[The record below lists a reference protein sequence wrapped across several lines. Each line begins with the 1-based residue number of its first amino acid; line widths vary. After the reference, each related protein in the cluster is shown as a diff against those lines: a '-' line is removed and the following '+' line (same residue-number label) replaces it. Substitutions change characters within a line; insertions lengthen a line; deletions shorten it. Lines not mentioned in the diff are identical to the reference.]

1 MISKEKQGRDY
12 TDYLRDILE
21 AVQRAEE
28 FVGGM
33 DSVAFEADEKTVYA
47 VIRALEIIGEAAK
60 KIPKTLRAKY
70 PEVPWREIAGMR
82 DKMIHGYFGVNL
94 RRVFETVKRDLPPL
108 RSAIPRILSSIEEKS
123 ER

>member
-1 MISKEKQGRDY
+1 MISKEKQGREY

-28 FVGGM
+28 FVGEM
-33 DSVAFEADEKTVYA
+33 DFVAFEVDEKTVYA

-60 KIPKTLRAKY
+60 KIPNTLRAKY